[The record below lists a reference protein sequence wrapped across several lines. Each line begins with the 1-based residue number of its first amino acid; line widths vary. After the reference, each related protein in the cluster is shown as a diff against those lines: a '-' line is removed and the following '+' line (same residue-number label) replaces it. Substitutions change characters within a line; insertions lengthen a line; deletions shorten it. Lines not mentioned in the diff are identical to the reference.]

1 MIKIPIAEGEIN
13 MNFDE
18 KPDKST
24 GRILGAS
31 PLFTDGVHLYLV
43 SQKKYILP
51 ADADEDHQSLPTGL
65 VVE

>member
-1 MIKIPIAEGEIN
+1 MIKILKTENEIT

-18 KPDKST
+18 KPEHTT
-24 GRILGAS
+24 GRLLGAS

-43 SQKKYILP
+43 SQKKYIAP
-51 ADADEDHQSLPTGL
+51 ADADEDHQSLPTAL

>member
-1 MIKIPIAEGEIN
+1 

-43 SQKKYILP
+43 SQKKYIP
-51 ADADEDHQSLPTGL
+51 PSDADEDHQSLPTGL